1 MGIVA
6 VVALVTESEPS
17 SDRLL
22 IVDDEEAVRRLLRRI
37 LERGGFT
44 CEEAANSDE
53 ARSAISSG
61 GFSVVLTDMNMP
73 GESGL
78 DLIEGLLTEDPDI
91 ATIMVTGEDDTAL
104 ASHALEIGAYGYV
117 IKPFEPNEI
126 LISVAN
132 ALRRR
137 ALEIE
142 NRKHRDKLEGMV
154 RERTSELWT
163 AVQELEQAR
172 SDLQASQTET
182 ISRLSIA
189 AEYRDDETARHI
201 QRMSRYCALL
211 AQKAGMDEQQAEIFR
226 VAAIMHDVGKIGI
239 PDNILLKPGKLTP
252 EEYEIMQRHAEIG
265 HRILSGSKWPLLE
278 MAAEIAITHHEKVD
292 GTGYPNGLSRD
303 DIPLEGR
310 IAAVADV
317 FDAISTDR
325 VYRKAFDLGQSI
337 GIMKEGRGTHFDA
350 EILDLFLDALD
361 EVLVIKDAH
370 E

>member
-1 MGIVA
+1 
-6 VVALVTESEPS
+6 
-17 SDRLL
+17 
-22 IVDDEEAVRRLLRRI
+22 
-37 LERGGFT
+37 
-44 CEEAANSDE
+44 
-53 ARSAISSG
+53 
-61 GFSVVLTDMNMP
+61 MNMP

-78 DLIEGLLTEDPDI
+78 DLIEGLVAEDADI
-91 ATIMVTGEDDTAL
+91 ATIMVTGEDDTDL
-104 ASHALEIGAYGYV
+104 ANHALEIGAYGYV
-117 IKPFEPNEI
+117 IKPFEANEI
-126 LISVAN
+126 LISVSN

-137 ALEIE
+137 SLEIE
-142 NRKHRDKLEGMV
+142 NRLHREKLEAMV

-182 ISRLSIA
+182 VSRLSIA

-211 AQKAGMDEQQAEIFR
+211 AQKAGMDEQQAELFR
-226 VAAIMHDVGKIGI
+226 VASIMHDVGKIGI

-252 EEYEIMQRHAEIG
+252 EEYEIMKRHAEIG

-278 MAAEIAITHHEKVD
+278 MAAEIAITHHEKCD
-292 GTGYPNGLSRD
+292 GTGYPNGLTKD
-303 DIPLEGR
+303 EIPLEGR

-325 VYRKAFDLGQSI
+325 VYRKAFTLGQSVEI
-337 GIMKEGRGTHFDA
+337 LKEGRGSHFDP
-350 EILDLFLDALD
+350 ELLDLFLDALD
-361 EVLVIKDAH
+361 EVLVIKDAN

>member
-1 MGIVA
+1 MA
-6 VVALVTESEPS
+6 PVALGSEIEQQTS
-17 SDRLL
+17 RLL
-22 IVDDEEAVRRLLRRI
+22 IVDDEDSVRRLLRRI
-37 LERGGFT
+37 LERGGFQ
-44 CEEAANSDE
+44 CDEASDSEEARTSVA
-53 ARSAISSG
+53 SG
-61 GFSVVLTDMNMP
+61 SYSLVLTDMNMP
-73 GESGL
+73 GQSGL
-78 DLIEGLLTEDPDI
+78 ELIESLVAQDPDV
-91 ATIMVTGEDDTAL
+91 ATIMVTGEDDTTL
-104 ASHALEIGAYGYV
+104 ANHALEIGAYGYV

-137 ALEIE
+137 SLEIE
-142 NRKHRDKLEGMV
+142 NRKHREKLEAMV
-154 RERTSELWT
+154 RERTSELWK

-201 QRMSRYCALL
+201 HRMSRYCALL

-252 EEYEIMQRHAEIG
+252 EEFEIMKRHAEIG

-278 MAAEIAITHHEKVD
+278 MAAEIAITHHEKCD
-292 GTGYPNGLSRD
+292 GSGYPKGLTGD
-303 DIPLEGR
+303 QIPIEGK
-310 IAAVADV
+310 IAAIADV

-325 VYRKAFDLGQSI
+325 IYRKAFSLGESVQI
-337 GIMKEGRGTHFDA
+337 LKEGRGSHFDP
-350 EILDLFLDALD
+350 ELLDLFLDSLD
-361 EVLVIKDAH
+361 EILVIKDAN